1 MLALLLFRFI
11 WPGRE
16 FPMDYPNIWAV
27 ARLFLPGNDKDIG
40 QARGGKKECPYLLHA
55 SVQATF
61 NWIVGPYCP
70 IPNEP

>member
-40 QARGGKKECPYLLHA
+40 QGRGGRACVLIILMLPSKLRSIGL
-55 SVQATF
+55 
-61 NWIVGPYCP
+61 
-70 IPNEP
+70 